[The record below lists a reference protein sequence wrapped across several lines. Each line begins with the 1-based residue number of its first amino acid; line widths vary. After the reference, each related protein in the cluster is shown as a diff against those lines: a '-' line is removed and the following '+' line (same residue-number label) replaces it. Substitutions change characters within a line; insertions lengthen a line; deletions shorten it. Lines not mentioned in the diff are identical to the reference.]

1 MDNSELEAV
10 HRELDARL
18 DRMIE
23 GIYKT
28 QPASTHLRDAES
40 VDADLYKRH
49 TIESVLR
56 IRLSRMADG
65 KVIQLFARANPR
77 LAKMWAQYSA
87 DEMLHDE
94 LFAKDLER
102 LGVPRETIYG
112 TEPFFATKLL
122 QGYLYYTLE
131 HEGPM
136 AIVIRSYM
144 IEYATGTTQGQ
155 WNENVARSL
164 GKDAVKGASAHLHF
178 DETTGHGNDVW
189 QILAALLHTQDD
201 VRRMHRYVEDFVGL
215 FMAYFSECSRL
226 LAKDAP
232 RAAPAPVVAVGRA

>member
-65 KVIQLFARANPR
+65 KVIQLFARANPGAVGAAGASQVGEVAAQPGEER
-77 LAKMWAQYSA
+77 DAAVEVVGPDERDHHAGAGARRRAAGGAVLIVVGHPRKATRPEGSRASFGPKRCVWANPGA
-87 DEMLHDE
+87 MVRRRR
-94 LFAKDLER
+94 A
-102 LGVPRETIYG
+102 
-112 TEPFFATKLL
+112 
-122 QGYLYYTLE
+122 
-131 HEGPM
+131 
-136 AIVIRSYM
+136 
-144 IEYATGTTQGQ
+144 
-155 WNENVARSL
+155 ARS
-164 GKDAVKGASAHLHF
+164 G
-178 DETTGHGNDVW
+178 
-189 QILAALLHTQDD
+189 
-201 VRRMHRYVEDFVGL
+201 
-215 FMAYFSECSRL
+215 
-226 LAKDAP
+226 P
-232 RAAPAPVVAVGRA
+232 